1 MIGTPNRRVA
11 KLSEHGFVLVA
22 VLWILAALSA
32 LAVVFAVYLSNS
44 AQALAIND
52 TAIEAEG
59 VISAGVELTA
69 YQLLLTKDDERP
81 SRGSFHT
88 RLNGAD
94 LAVSYV
100 SEAARVDLNAAPKEL
115 LTGLLTTLGA
125 DGDNASNYADRIVG
139 WRTAP
144 ASGAAGNPPS
154 DAAAGNEDALYRAA
168 GLPYSPRQAPFAH
181 ASELA
186 LVLDLPPAL
195 VERALPL
202 VTVYSG
208 SSGVDVLIAEP
219 DVIAALPGMTPLV
232 LKDFLNTRATLP
244 NDPAAIA
251 EALGP
256 AQAGAAKQKSK
267 AYRLLVKVKLRNGRE
282 RVSEVVISVSAP
294 NQQSQQGN
302 GQNGQGQQAGQ
313 NGQAQPV
320 NGQSQQDE
328 QEVVPYHVL
337 SWQDDVVLTRRPP
350 KREEL

>member
-1 MIGTPNRRVA
+1 MIGTPNRRAA

-69 YQLLLTKDDERP
+69 YQLLLAKDDERP

-100 SEAARVDLNAAPKEL
+100 SEAARVDLNAASKEL
-115 LTGLLTTLGA
+115 LTGLLSTLGA
-125 DGDNASNYADRIVG
+125 DGDKASNYADRIVG

-154 DAAAGNEDALYRAA
+154 DAAGNEDALYRAA

-267 AYRLLVKVKLRNGRE
+267 AYRLLVRVKLRNGRD
-282 RVSEVVISVSAP
+282 RVSEVVISVSGP

-302 GQNGQGQQAGQ
+302 GQNGQG
-313 NGQAQPV
+313 QPV

-337 SWQDDVVLTRRPP
+337 SWQDDVVPTRRPP

>member
-1 MIGTPNRRVA
+1 MIGTPNRRAA

-69 YQLLLTKDDERP
+69 YQLLLAKDDERP

-100 SEAARVDLNAAPKEL
+100 SEAARVDLNAASKEL
-115 LTGLLTTLGA
+115 LTGLLSTLGA
-125 DGDNASNYADRIVG
+125 DGDKASNYADRIVG

-154 DAAAGNEDALYRAA
+154 DAAGNEDALYRAA

-267 AYRLLVKVKLRNGRE
+267 AYRLLVRVKLRNGRE
-282 RVSEVVISVSAP
+282 RVSEVVISVSGP

-302 GQNGQGQQAGQ
+302 GQNGQGQQAGGQ
-313 NGQAQPV
+313 NGQGQPV

-337 SWQDDVVLTRRPP
+337 SWQDDVVPTRRPP

>member
-1 MIGTPNRRVA
+1 MIGTPNRRAA

-69 YQLLLTKDDERP
+69 YQLLLAKDDERP

-94 LAVSYV
+94 LTVSFV
-100 SEAARVDLNAAPKEL
+100 SEAARVDLNAASKEL
-115 LTGLLTTLGA
+115 LTGLLSTLGA

-154 DAAAGNEDALYRAA
+154 DAAGNEDALYRAA

-267 AYRLLVKVKLRNGRE
+267 AYRLLVRVKLRNGRE
-282 RVSEVVISVSAP
+282 RVSEVVISVSGP

-302 GQNGQGQQAGQ
+302 GQNGQGQQAGGQ
-313 NGQAQPV
+313 NGQGQPV

-337 SWQDDVVLTRRPP
+337 SWQDDVVPTRRPP

>member
-1 MIGTPNRRVA
+1 MIGTQNRRVA

-44 AQALAIND
+44 TQALAIND

-69 YQLLLTKDDERP
+69 YQLLLAKDDERP

-100 SEAARVDLNAAPKEL
+100 SEAARVDLNAASKEL
-115 LTGLLTTLGA
+115 LTGLLSTLGA
-125 DGDNASNYADRIVG
+125 DSDNASNYADRIVG

-154 DAAAGNEDALYRAA
+154 DAAGNEDALYRAA

-181 ASELA
+181 ASELS
-186 LVLDLPPAL
+186 LVLNLPPAL

-267 AYRLLVKVKLRNGRE
+267 AYRLLVRVKLRNGRE
-282 RVSEVVISVSAP
+282 RVSEVVISVNGQ
-294 NQQSQQGN
+294 NQQGS
-302 GQNGQGQQAGQ
+302 GQNGQGQQ
-313 NGQAQPV
+313 V

-337 SWQDDVVLTRRPP
+337 SWQDDVAPTRRPP

>member
-1 MIGTPNRRVA
+1 MRTP
-11 KLSEHGFVLVA
+11 
-22 VLWILAALSA
+22 I
-32 LAVVFAVYLSNS
+32 
-44 AQALAIND
+44 AQAFIGYIVTEFSLR
-52 TAIEAEG
+52 
-59 VISAGVELTA
+59 
-69 YQLLLTKDDERP
+69 TK
-81 SRGSFHT
+81 
-88 RLNGAD
+88 
-94 LAVSYV
+94 V
-100 SEAARVDLNAAPKEL
+100 AP
-115 LTGLLTTLGA
+115 
-125 DGDNASNYADRIVG
+125 
-139 WRTAP
+139 
-144 ASGAAGNPPS
+144 
-154 DAAAGNEDALYRAA
+154 
-168 GLPYSPRQAPFAH
+168 
-181 ASELA
+181 

-267 AYRLLVKVKLRNGRE
+267 AYRLLVRVKLRNGRE
-282 RVSEVVISVSAP
+282 RVSEVVISVSGP

-302 GQNGQGQQAGQ
+302 GQNGQGQQAGGQ
-313 NGQAQPV
+313 NGQGQPV

-337 SWQDDVVLTRRPP
+337 SWQDDVVPTRRPP

>member
-69 YQLLLTKDDERP
+69 YQLLLAKDDERP

-100 SEAARVDLNAAPKEL
+100 SEAARVDLNAASKEL
-115 LTGLLTTLGA
+115 LTGLLSTLGA
-125 DGDNASNYADRIVG
+125 DGDKASNYADRIVG

-154 DAAAGNEDALYRAA
+154 DAAGNEDALYRAA

-267 AYRLLVKVKLRNGRE
+267 AYRLLVRVKLRNGRE
-282 RVSEVVISVSAP
+282 RVSEVVISVSGP

-302 GQNGQGQQAGQ
+302 GQNGQGQQAGGQ
-313 NGQAQPV
+313 NGQGQPV

-337 SWQDDVVLTRRPP
+337 SWQDDVVPTRRPP

>member
-1 MIGTPNRRVA
+1 MIGTPNRRAA

-69 YQLLLTKDDERP
+69 YQLLLAKDDERP

-100 SEAARVDLNAAPKEL
+100 SEAARVDLNAASKGL
-115 LTGLLTTLGA
+115 LTGLLSTLGA

-154 DAAAGNEDALYRAA
+154 DAAGNEDALYRAA

-267 AYRLLVKVKLRNGRE
+267 AYRLLVRGKLRNGRD
-282 RVSEVVISVSAP
+282 RVSEVVISVSGP

-302 GQNGQGQQAGQ
+302 GQNGQGQQAGGQ
-313 NGQAQPV
+313 NGQGQPV

-337 SWQDDVVLTRRPP
+337 SWQDDVVPTRRPP

>member
-1 MIGTPNRRVA
+1 MIGTPNRRAA

-52 TAIEAEG
+52 TGIEAEG

-69 YQLLLTKDDERP
+69 YQLLLAKDDERP

-100 SEAARVDLNAAPKEL
+100 SEAARVDLNAASKEL
-115 LTGLLTTLGA
+115 LTGLLSTLGA
-125 DGDNASNYADRIVG
+125 DGDKASNYADRIVG

-154 DAAAGNEDALYRAA
+154 DAAGNEDALYRAA

-267 AYRLLVKVKLRNGRE
+267 AYRLLVRVKLRNGRE
-282 RVSEVVISVSAP
+282 RVSEVVISVSGP

-302 GQNGQGQQAGQ
+302 GQNGQGQQAGGQ
-313 NGQAQPV
+313 NGQGQPV

-337 SWQDDVVLTRRPP
+337 SWQDDVVPTRRPP

>member
-1 MIGTPNRRVA
+1 MIGTQNRRVA
-11 KLSEHGFVLVA
+11 KLSEHGFVLIA

-69 YQLLLTKDDERP
+69 YQLLLAKDDERP

-100 SEAARVDLNAAPKEL
+100 SEAARVDLNAASKEL
-115 LTGLLTTLGA
+115 LTGLLSTLGA

-154 DAAAGNEDALYRAA
+154 DAAGNEDALYRAA

-232 LKDFLNTRATLP
+232 LNDFLNTRATLP

-267 AYRLLVKVKLRNGRE
+267 AYRLLVRVKLRNGRE
-282 RVSEVVISVSAP
+282 RVSEVVISVSGP
-294 NQQSQQGN
+294 NQQNQQGS
-302 GQNGQGQQAGQ
+302 GQNGQGQQPGGQ
-313 NGQAQPV
+313 SGQGQQV
-320 NGQSQQDE
+320 NGQNQQDE

-337 SWQDDVVLTRRPP
+337 SWQDDVVPTRRPP

>member
-100 SEAARVDLNAAPKEL
+100 SEAARVDLNAASKEL

>member
-1 MIGTPNRRVA
+1 MIGTPNRRAA

-69 YQLLLTKDDERP
+69 YQLLLAKDDERP

-100 SEAARVDLNAAPKEL
+100 SEAARVDLNAASKEL
-115 LTGLLTTLGA
+115 LTGLLSTLGA
-125 DGDNASNYADRIVG
+125 DGDKASNYADRIVG

-154 DAAAGNEDALYRAA
+154 DAAGNEDALYRAA

-267 AYRLLVKVKLRNGRE
+267 AYRLLVRVKLRNGRE
-282 RVSEVVISVSAP
+282 RVSEVVISVSGQ
-294 NQQSQQGN
+294 NQQGS
-302 GQNGQGQQAGQ
+302 GQNGQGQQ
-313 NGQAQPV
+313 V

-337 SWQDDVVLTRRPP
+337 SWQDDVVPARRPP

>member
-69 YQLLLTKDDERP
+69 YQLLLAKDDERP

-100 SEAARVDLNAAPKEL
+100 SEAARVDLNAASKEL
-115 LTGLLTTLGA
+115 LTGLLSTLGA
-125 DGDNASNYADRIVG
+125 DGDKASNYADRIVG

-154 DAAAGNEDALYRAA
+154 DAAGNEDALYRAA

-267 AYRLLVKVKLRNGRE
+267 AYRLLVRVKLRNGRE
-282 RVSEVVISVSAP
+282 RVSEVVISVSGP

-302 GQNGQGQQAGQ
+302 GQTGQSQQASGQ
-313 NGQAQPV
+313 NGQSQPV

-337 SWQDDVVLTRRPP
+337 SWQDDVVPTRRPP

>member
-1 MIGTPNRRVA
+1 MIGTPNRRAA

-69 YQLLLTKDDERP
+69 YQLLRAKDDERP

-100 SEAARVDLNAAPKEL
+100 SEAARVDLNAASKEL
-115 LTGLLTTLGA
+115 LTGLLSTLGA
-125 DGDNASNYADRIVG
+125 DGDKASNYADRIVG

-154 DAAAGNEDALYRAA
+154 DAAGNEDALYRAA

-267 AYRLLVKVKLRNGRE
+267 AYRLLVRVKLRNGRE
-282 RVSEVVISVSAP
+282 RVSEVVISVSGP

-302 GQNGQGQQAGQ
+302 GQNGQGQQAGGQ
-313 NGQAQPV
+313 NGQGQPV

-337 SWQDDVVLTRRPP
+337 SWQDDVVPTRRPP

>member
-100 SEAARVDLNAAPKEL
+100 SEAARVDLNAASKEL
-115 LTGLLTTLGA
+115 LTGLLSTLGA
-125 DGDNASNYADRIVG
+125 DGDKASNYADRIVG

-154 DAAAGNEDALYRAA
+154 DAAGNEDALYRAA

-267 AYRLLVKVKLRNGRE
+267 AYRLLVRVKLRNGRE
-282 RVSEVVISVSAP
+282 RVSEVVISVSGP

-302 GQNGQGQQAGQ
+302 GQTGQSQQVSGQ
-313 NGQAQPV
+313 NGQGQPV

-337 SWQDDVVLTRRPP
+337 SWQDDVVPTRRPP

>member
-1 MIGTPNRRVA
+1 MIGTPNRRAA

-69 YQLLLTKDDERP
+69 YQLLLAKDDERP

-100 SEAARVDLNAAPKEL
+100 SEAARVDLNAASKEL
-115 LTGLLTTLGA
+115 LTGLLSTLGA
-125 DGDNASNYADRIVG
+125 DGDKASNYADRIVG

-154 DAAAGNEDALYRAA
+154 DAAGNEDALYRAA

-195 VERALPL
+195 VERALLL

-267 AYRLLVKVKLRNGRE
+267 AYRLLVRVKLRNGRE
-282 RVSEVVISVSAP
+282 RVSEVVISVSGP

-302 GQNGQGQQAGQ
+302 GQNGQGQQAGGQ
-313 NGQAQPV
+313 NGQGQPV

-337 SWQDDVVLTRRPP
+337 SWQDDVVPTRRPP

>member
-1 MIGTPNRRVA
+1 MIGTPNRRAA

-69 YQLLLTKDDERP
+69 YQLLLAKDDERP

-100 SEAARVDLNAAPKEL
+100 SEAARVDLNAASKEL
-115 LTGLLTTLGA
+115 LTGLLSTLGA
-125 DGDNASNYADRIVG
+125 DGDKASNYADRIVG

-144 ASGAAGNPPS
+144 ASG
-154 DAAAGNEDALYRAA
+154 AAGNEDALYRAA

-267 AYRLLVKVKLRNGRE
+267 AYRLLVRVKLRNGRE
-282 RVSEVVISVSAP
+282 RVSEVVISVSGP

-302 GQNGQGQQAGQ
+302 GQNGQGQQAGGQ
-313 NGQAQPV
+313 NGQGQPV

-337 SWQDDVVLTRRPP
+337 SWQDDVVPTRRPP

>member
-1 MIGTPNRRVA
+1 MIGTQNRRIA
-11 KLSEHGFVLVA
+11 KLSEHGFVLIA

-32 LAVVFAVYLSNS
+32 LAVVFVVYLSNS
-44 AQALAIND
+44 TQAIAIND
-52 TAIEAEG
+52 TAIETEG

-69 YQLLLTKDDERP
+69 YQLLLAKDDERP

-88 RLNGAD
+88 RLNGAE

-115 LTGLLTTLGA
+115 LAGLLSALGA
-125 DGDNASNYADRIVG
+125 DSGTASDYADRIVA
-139 WRTAP
+139 WRSLP
-144 ASGAAGNPPS
+144 GPDAAGT
-154 DAAAGNEDALYRAA
+154 EDALYRAA
-168 GLPYSPRQAPFAH
+168 GLPYSPRQSLFAH
-181 ASELA
+181 PNELA
-186 LVLDLPPAL
+186 LVLNLPPAL

-219 DVIAALPGMTPLV
+219 DVIAALPGMTPLT

-244 NDPAAIA
+244 DDPAAIA

-267 AYRLLVKVKLRNGRE
+267 AYRLLVRVKLRNASE
-282 RVSEVVISVSAP
+282 STSEVVISLVS
-294 NQQSQQGN
+294 
-302 GQNGQGQQAGQ
+302 GQNGQSPQGGQ
-313 NGQAQPV
+313 NGQSPQGEQS
-320 NGQSQQDE
+320 GQSPQGGQQDK

-337 SWQDDVVLTRRPP
+337 SWQDDVGPARRPP
-350 KREEL
+350 RRERL

>member
-100 SEAARVDLNAAPKEL
+100 SEAARVDLNAASKEL
-115 LTGLLTTLGA
+115 LTGLLSTLGA

-154 DAAAGNEDALYRAA
+154 DAAGNEDALYRAA

-267 AYRLLVKVKLRNGRE
+267 AYRLLVRVKLRNGRE
-282 RVSEVVISVSAP
+282 RVSEVVISVSGP

-302 GQNGQGQQAGQ
+302 GQTGQSQQASGQ
-313 NGQAQPV
+313 NGQSQPV

-337 SWQDDVVLTRRPP
+337 SWQDDVVPTRRPP

>member
-1 MIGTPNRRVA
+1 MIGTPNRRAA

-69 YQLLLTKDDERP
+69 YQVLLAKDDERP

-100 SEAARVDLNAAPKEL
+100 SEAARVDLNAASKEL
-115 LTGLLTTLGA
+115 LTGLLSTLGA
-125 DGDNASNYADRIVG
+125 DGDKASNYADRIVG

-154 DAAAGNEDALYRAA
+154 DAAGNEDALYRAA

-267 AYRLLVKVKLRNGRE
+267 AYRLLVRVKLRNGRE
-282 RVSEVVISVSAP
+282 RVSEVVISVSGP

-302 GQNGQGQQAGQ
+302 GQTGQSQQASGQ
-313 NGQAQPV
+313 NGQSQPV

-337 SWQDDVVLTRRPP
+337 SWQDDVVPTRRPP

>member
-1 MIGTPNRRVA
+1 MIGTPNRRAA

-69 YQLLLTKDDERP
+69 YQLLLAKDDERP

-88 RLNGAD
+88 RLNGAE

-100 SEAARVDLNAAPKEL
+100 SEAARVDLNAASKEL
-115 LTGLLTTLGA
+115 LTGLLSTLGA
-125 DGDNASNYADRIVG
+125 DGDKASNYADRIVG

-154 DAAAGNEDALYRAA
+154 DAAGNEDALYRAA

-267 AYRLLVKVKLRNGRE
+267 AYRLLVRVKLRNGRE
-282 RVSEVVISVSAP
+282 RVSEVVISVSGP

-302 GQNGQGQQAGQ
+302 GQNGQGQQAGGQ
-313 NGQAQPV
+313 NGQGQPV

-337 SWQDDVVLTRRPP
+337 SWQDDVVPTRRPP

>member
-1 MIGTPNRRVA
+1 MIGTPNRRAA

-69 YQLLLTKDDERP
+69 YQLLLAKDDERP

-100 SEAARVDLNAAPKEL
+100 SEAARVDLNAASKEL
-115 LTGLLTTLGA
+115 LTGLLSTLGA
-125 DGDNASNYADRIVG
+125 DGDKASNYADRIVG

-154 DAAAGNEDALYRAA
+154 DAAGNEDALYRAA

-267 AYRLLVKVKLRNGRE
+267 AYRLLVRVKLRNGRE
-282 RVSEVVISVSAP
+282 RVSEVVISVSGP

-302 GQNGQGQQAGQ
+302 GQTGQSQQVSGQ
-313 NGQAQPV
+313 NGQGQPV

-337 SWQDDVVLTRRPP
+337 SWQDDVVPTRRPP